1 MTDRVFITGCGVCTP
16 LGNSPREVF
25 RAVREGR
32 SALRLH
38 PDAFGCG
45 ESVFASLFPREGIS
59 GSLFQDI
66 CLKAARAA
74 LADAGIDAA
83 SPRTALVLCSVKGEI
98 EALGSQDVTLAAS
111 ARKLADALGMVSPP
125 LVVSNA
131 CISGLAGQVE
141 GRRLLL
147 SGLYDHVLVVGAE
160 VQSRFIVT
168 GFQSLKA
175 LSDEACKP
183 FDAARKG
190 LNLGEAAA
198 AVVLSVSA
206 GPTAEEN
213 YFSGRRQKNQF
224 SSAIANPTHVQ
235 AASAG
240 PAASENYFSG
250 RYPKSQFPEAI
261 ANPTHADAVWE
272 LVDGVIRND
281 ANHISGPS
289 RTGEGSYNAL
299 RYLLPLVDPEDLAFV
314 SVHGTSTLY
323 NDEMESIALDRA
335 GLSDVPI
342 CALKGSFG
350 HTMGAAGILETILSM
365 LALEEGIV
373 LPTRGFETL
382 GVSRPVRVSASEQP
396 ARGNSFIKLL
406 SGFGGVNGAILLRK
420 GGLQ

>member
-1 MTDRVFITGCGVCTP
+1 MTNNVHITGCGVCTP
-16 LGNSPREVF
+16 LGNTPQEVF

-38 PDAFGCG
+38 QDAFGCA
-45 ESVFASLFPREGIS
+45 EPVFASLFPREGVG
-59 GSLFQDI
+59 GSLFQTI
-66 CLKAARAA
+66 CLQAARAA
-74 LADAGIDAA
+74 LSDAGVDAS
-83 SPRTALVLCSVKGEI
+83 SPRLALVLCSVKGEI
-98 EALGSQDVTLAAS
+98 EALGSRDVTLAAS
-111 ARKLADALGMVSPP
+111 ARKLADELGMVTKPI
-125 LVVSNA
+125 VVSNA
-131 CISGLAGQVE
+131 CISGLAGMVE
-141 GRRLLL
+141 GRRLLMT
-147 SGLYDHVLVVGAE
+147 GLYDQVLVVGAE

-183 FDAARKG
+183 FDANRKG

-198 AVVLSVSA
+198 AVVLS
-206 GPTAEEN
+206 GPTA
-213 YFSGRRQKNQF
+213 
-224 SSAIANPTHVQ
+224 SSQEAEVCSAFANNK
-235 AASAG
+235 ADASAEQTSG
-240 PAASENYFSG
+240 PCCHSERSEE
-250 RYPKSQFPEAI
+250 SIWQ
-261 ANPTHADAVWE
+261 
-272 LVDGVIRND
+272 LLDGVIRND

-314 SVHGTSTLY
+314 SLHGTSTLY

-335 GLSDVPI
+335 GLSALPV
-342 CALKGSFG
+342 CALKGTFG

-382 GVSRPVRVSASEQP
+382 GVSRPVCVSASEQP
-396 ARGNSFIKLL
+396 AKGNCFIKLL

-420 GGLQ
+420 GGKV

>member
-1 MTDRVFITGCGVCTP
+1 MTDKVYITGCGVCTP
-16 LGNSPREVF
+16 LGNTPREVF

-38 PDAFGCG
+38 PGAFGC
-45 ESVFASLFPREGIS
+45 EEPVFASLFERENCS
-59 GSLFQDI
+59 ASLFQDI
-66 CLKAARAA
+66 CLQAARAA
-74 LADAGIDAA
+74 LADAGIEAS

-111 ARKLADALGMVSPP
+111 ARKLADALGIVTPP

-131 CISGLAGQVE
+131 CISGLAGLVE

-198 AVVLSVSA
+198 AVVLS
-206 GPTAEEN
+206 T
-213 YFSGRRQKNQF
+213 
-224 SSAIANPTHVQ
+224 
-235 AASAG
+235 ASAR
-240 PAASENYFSG
+240 PAASENSFSG

-261 ANPTHADAVWE
+261 ANPAHADAEGCHSECSEESVWE

-299 RYLLPLVDPEDLAFV
+299 RYLLPLVDPEELAFV
-314 SVHGTSTLY
+314 SVHGTSTLF

-342 CALKGSFG
+342 CALKGTFG
-350 HTMGAAGILETILSM
+350 HTMGAAGILETIVSM

-382 GVSRPVRVSASEQP
+382 GVSRPVRVSAAEQP
-396 ARGNSFIKLL
+396 AKGNAFIKLL